1 MRYTSSGSAPHYCQ
15 VSIPFITIE
24 WIALISAAG
33 VAGEFSMTN
42 DYGFGI
48 EEEYF
53 VVDAETKAVQRKM
66 PAAFVMALKRDL
78 GTTVTREML
87 QAQIEV
93 MTQPSASLADARA
106 ELGQARQVVGEVAS
120 AHGLS
125 FFASGTH
132 PTATWSDTQ
141 QTPANRYDGVMHD
154 LQMIGERN
162 LLCGLHVHVELPDP
176 DLRVDV
182 MRRMTPYVPLLI
194 ALATSSPFWRGRR
207 TGLMGYRLAAYD
219 ELPRTGLPPLFESKQ
234 DYDAYIDALVGARVI
249 PDSTYIWWALR
260 PSHKHPT
267 LELRAPDSCTRIEDT
282 IAIAALYRSLA
293 RHLVRNPKV
302 NADLNVVDSAIAIE
316 NKWRA
321 QRYGIHGSFVD
332 RRSRRAVTIPEVV
345 ESLIEQ
351 LADDAAALGCAD
363 EIAIARD
370 ILNRG
375 TSADTQIS
383 VYREAEHR
391 TGSRTEALRAVT
403 GWLADSTLQ

>member
-1 MRYTSSGSAPHYCQ
+1 MAS
-15 VSIPFITIE
+15 E
-24 WIALISAAG
+24 
-33 VAGEFSMTN
+33 
-42 DYGFGI
+42 YGFGI

-53 VVDAETKAVQRKM
+53 IVDAETKAVQRKM
-66 PAAFVMALKRDL
+66 PAAFIMALKRDL
-78 GTTVTREML
+78 GPTVTREML

-93 MTQPSASLADARA
+93 MTQPSTSLVDARS
-106 ELGQARQVVGEVAS
+106 ELQQARRAVGDIAIS
-120 AHGLS
+120 HGLS

-132 PTATWSDTQ
+132 PTATWTETQ

-176 DLRVDV
+176 DTRVDV
-182 MRRMTPYVPLLI
+182 MRRMTPFVPLLI
-194 ALATSSPFWRGRR
+194 ALATSSPFWRARR

-219 ELPRTGLPPLFESKQ
+219 ELPRTGLPPLFESKE
-234 DYDAYIDALVGARVI
+234 DYDTYISTLVEARVI
-249 PDSTYIWWALR
+249 PDSTYVWWALR

-267 LELRAPDSCTRIEDT
+267 LELRAPDSCTRVEDT

-302 NADLNVVDSAIAIE
+302 NADLNVVDAAIALE

-332 RRSRRAVTIPEVV
+332 RNSRRAITIPEVV
-345 ESLIEQ
+345 DGLIDQ
-351 LADDAAALGCAD
+351 VADDARELGCTD
-363 EIAIARD
+363 EVAFARD
-370 ILNRG
+370 ILQRG
-375 TSADTQIS
+375 TSADMQIS
-383 VYREAEHR
+383 VFREAEHR

-403 GWLADSTLQ
+403 GWLADTTLQ